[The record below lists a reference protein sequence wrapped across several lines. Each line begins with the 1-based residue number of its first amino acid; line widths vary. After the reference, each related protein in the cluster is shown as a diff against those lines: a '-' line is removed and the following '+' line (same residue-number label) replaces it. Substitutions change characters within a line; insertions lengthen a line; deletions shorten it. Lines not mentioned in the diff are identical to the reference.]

1 MSTSIKKEILTCA
14 DAPKPIGPYSIGIK
28 VGHFIFISGQLG
40 LSPKSGNL
48 VEGGIQ
54 AQTRQAMLNI
64 KNILEASNSS
74 LENIV
79 KSTVFLNN
87 INDFSSFN
95 EIYSTFFK
103 ENPPARSAVQVAALP
118 KQALVEIEVIAFSAD
133 N

>member
-118 KQALVEIEVIAFSAD
+118 KQAMVEIEVIAFSAD